1 MDKFDLKKY
10 LAEGKLHK
18 PTLNEGQFSWMTQ
31 DSGEQIGSKP
41 ENTIDVYMID
51 NKGNVYYE
59 DKYEGY
65 GKFGGKDYYELL
77 DQMNGGK
84 GDRSRGIG
92 LAFEKIDTESP
103 VLFPALVTD
112 PKFVGPNYDF
122 TEEAESDL
130 NQSWYQEEEDVDA
143 WDSKDE
149 WYDGEDEDEDY

>member
-1 MDKFDLKKY
+1 MDNFDLKKY
-10 LAEGKLHK
+10 LAEGRLYK

-31 DSGEQIGSKP
+31 DSGEQIGSEP

-77 DQMNGGK
+77 DQMNGGE
-84 GDRSRGIG
+84 GDRSRGLS
-92 LAFEKIDTESP
+92 LAYGEIDTESP

-112 PKFVGPNYDF
+112 PKSVGPNYDF
-122 TEEAESDL
+122 TKEAKRDP
-130 NQSWYQEEEDVDA
+130 NQGWYQEE
-143 WDSKDE
+143 
-149 WYDGEDEDEDY
+149 